1 MGGDGNEAQ
10 ELNIRTVQG
19 AGEGGRDS
27 ISIELPA
34 LTHALERIV
43 VNGKEL
49 DMRGLCGVRIGIG
62 TGKPHPEMTLE
73 TAQGEGEDR
82 RDSLSIEL
90 PSRIHAIER
99 IVVNGKE
106 LDMRGLCG
114 VRIGMGTGKPL
125 PEMTLQYIPECFR
138 R

>member
-1 MGGDGNEAQ
+1 MGVDGNEPQ

-27 ISIELPA
+27 ISIDLPA

-62 TGKPHPEMTLE
+62 TDMPHPVMTLE
-73 TAQGEGEDR
+73 
-82 RDSLSIEL
+82 
-90 PSRIHAIER
+90 
-99 IVVNGKE
+99 
-106 LDMRGLCG
+106 
-114 VRIGMGTGKPL
+114 
-125 PEMTLQYIPECFR
+125 YIPEHFR

>member
-1 MGGDGNEAQ
+1 MGGDGNEPQ

-27 ISIELPA
+27 ISIDLPA
-34 LTHALERIV
+34 RIERIV

-62 TGKPHPEMTLE
+62 TDMPHPVMTLE
-73 TAQGEGEDR
+73 
-82 RDSLSIEL
+82 
-90 PSRIHAIER
+90 
-99 IVVNGKE
+99 
-106 LDMRGLCG
+106 
-114 VRIGMGTGKPL
+114 
-125 PEMTLQYIPECFR
+125 YIPEHFR

>member
-49 DMRGLCGVRIGIG
+49 DMRGLCGVRIG
-62 TGKPHPEMTLE
+62 
-73 TAQGEGEDR
+73 
-82 RDSLSIEL
+82 
-90 PSRIHAIER
+90 
-99 IVVNGKE
+99 
-106 LDMRGLCG
+106 
-114 VRIGMGTGKPL
+114 MGTGKPL